1 MNTIK
6 TGSPVPI
13 VFVKDK
19 ETGDVVTSWKY
30 EIRNGYVNQITEE
43 KFIEKYM
50 HPSIELTLIDPNTEE
65 VVGQITQTCIKNCS
79 ACQWNGNCLF
89 KSPQNVQ

>member
-30 EIRNGYVNQITEE
+30 EVRDGYTNQITEE
-43 KFIEKYM
+43 KFIEKYI
-50 HPSIELTLIDPNTEE
+50 HPSIELT
-65 VVGQITQTCIKNCS
+65 
-79 ACQWNGNCLF
+79 
-89 KSPQNVQ
+89 

>member
-6 TGSPVPI
+6 TCSPAPI
-13 VFVKDK
+13 FSISDT
-19 ETGDVVTSWKY
+19 ETGDVLSSWKY
-30 EIRNGYVNQITEE
+30 EVRDGYVNQITEE